1 MKIRKTIRPIP
12 ESLIPNFEEKLKT
25 LNFKNF
31 ENCAVSEMVDIFYSA
46 INKIVSDTFPEKNIT
61 ISPYDEPWFN
71 EELRKIRRQRIRRYQ
86 SHGKD
91 QKYFEI
97 KELFDRKLKVYIEKY
112 KQKVENEVKEGRRGS
127 TYPALKRFGLRP
139 FDTGNAS
146 FQLPGHAERNL
157 SSAESAELLAEHF
170 SKISQEF
177 LPLNVTNLPPNIQ
190 HFLLSYDRSVTP
202 KLAVHT
208 VLSRIMKAKK
218 PHGVI
223 PGDLPPKLVKHCSA
237 VLAKPITAIYNNITT
252 RATFPSQWKI
262 EYQIAI
268 PKTSQPES
276 EDDLRN
282 IAKTQFFSKVYES
295 FVGKWLLQI
304 IKPYLDPGQCGLA
317 GFSITHYLIRL
328 MHFVQKTLDNR
339 KPHAVLTASVDIS
352 KAFNRIDHTLVIQ
365 DLYDMHTPAWLLN
378 IVISYLSDRSMF
390 LSFNNSQSSQKSL
403 PGGGPQGAYLGG
415 LIFIIKYNGAFLR
428 PLVPRPIQGPVATQK
443 SEKVKFVDDSS
454 VAVGINLK
462 QCLVPDQKEKSRP
475 LNYHERTGHVLPS
488 ESNLLQYYIH
498 DAEKFTTVNKMVINK
513 KKTKLISFN
522 KSRKWDFPPELKF
535 SDGTIIEY
543 KPEMKIVGV
552 ILSENL
558 SWFKNTQ
565 YICDKAR
572 QKLWII
578 RRMLQYNLNIETM
591 FDVYTKEVRSIL
603 ELAVPVWHSG
613 LTRRQSSDIERIQ
626 KIAFKIILGVEYKN
640 YDQACKMLST
650 QTLEDRRTK
659 LCLKFA
665 RKNLKSEN
673 SLFTELQHPMNTRWK
688 ANSVQEFKCR
698 TERFK
703 NSSLPY
709 LARLLNQDL
718 KARKRRE

>member
-1 MKIRKTIRPIP
+1 M
-12 ESLIPNFEEKLKT
+12 
-25 LNFKNF
+25 LN
-31 ENCAVSEMVDIFYSA
+31 
-46 INKIVSDTFPEKNIT
+46 
-61 ISPYDEPWFN
+61 
-71 EELRKIRRQRIRRYQ
+71 
-86 SHGKD
+86 
-91 QKYFEI
+91 
-97 KELFDRKLKVYIEKY
+97 
-112 KQKVENEVKEGRRGS
+112 
-127 TYPALKRFGLRP
+127 
-139 FDTGNAS
+139 
-146 FQLPGHAERNL
+146 
-157 SSAESAELLAEHF
+157 
-170 SKISQEF
+170 
-177 LPLNVTNLPPNIQ
+177 
-190 HFLLSYDRSVTP
+190 
-202 KLAVHT
+202 
-208 VLSRIMKAKK
+208 
-218 PHGVI
+218 
-223 PGDLPPKLVKHCSA
+223 
-237 VLAKPITAIYNNITT
+237 
-252 RATFPSQWKI
+252 
-262 EYQIAI
+262 
-268 PKTSQPES
+268 
-276 EDDLRN
+276 
-282 IAKTQFFSKVYES
+282 
-295 FVGKWLLQI
+295 
-304 IKPYLDPGQCGLA
+304 
-317 GFSITHYLIRL
+317 
-328 MHFVQKTLDNR
+328 
-339 KPHAVLTASVDIS
+339 
-352 KAFNRIDHTLVIQ
+352 
-365 DLYDMHTPAWLLN
+365 
-378 IVISYLSDRSMF
+378 
-390 LSFNNSQSSQKSL
+390 
-403 PGGGPQGAYLGG
+403 
-415 LIFIIKYNGAFLR
+415 
-428 PLVPRPIQGPVATQK
+428 
-443 SEKVKFVDDSS
+443 
-454 VAVGINLK
+454 
-462 QCLVPDQKEKSRP
+462 
-475 LNYHERTGHVLPS
+475 
-488 ESNLLQYYIH
+488 
-498 DAEKFTTVNKMVINK
+498 NK

-591 FDVYTKEVRSIL
+591 FDVYIKEVRSIL